1 MDRTEIVERMRTKA
15 VELLDVTAEAF
26 VETASLKDD
35 LEVDSLDIVEYV
47 MALEDE
53 FAVELPEE
61 ELTGARTISDL
72 VDVVVAKTAEA
83 A

>member
-53 FAVELPEE
+53 FAVELPED
-61 ELTGARTISDL
+61 ELEGAKTIGDL
-72 VDVVVAKTAEA
+72 VDVVAAKTAEA

>member
-53 FAVELPEE
+53 FSIELPEE
-61 ELTGARTISDL
+61 ELDGAKNISDL